1 MKYGR
6 FSLLTEFFNDGN
18 ATEGFSYGYHP
29 YLQLDENSIDQA
41 KIQTDMTHVIKV
53 DEKLLP
59 IPSSNA
65 EYQFIDL
72 EDLIKSNA
80 TLKGL
85 TLDNCL
91 INNKYRDGDVNYLN
105 ILFESQGL
113 GIFIDDSKE
122 KLEGKILSAIKDK
135 EKINLRYFHVYTPNE
150 RMRLAVEAQS
160 SGANAYYC
168 GKEELIKLEPGKKG
182 RYGVFNVVLKEI

>member
-1 MKYGR
+1 M
-6 FSLLTEFFNDGN
+6 
-18 ATEGFSYGYHP
+18 
-29 YLQLDENSIDQA
+29 
-41 KIQTDMTHVIKV
+41 
-53 DEKLLP
+53 
-59 IPSSNA
+59 
-65 EYQFIDL
+65 
-72 EDLIKSNA
+72 
-80 TLKGL
+80 
-85 TLDNCL
+85 
-91 INNKYRDGDVNYLN
+91 NYLN